1 MKNEFKDISNYLTA
15 IELNSIE
22 KINKRIKSLQSKTAS
37 YFSEFDSI
45 SLENIE
51 EGYVRNSDLDALTE
65 KYFNLIDTFQLEI
78 REIQEKCDTDIV
90 NKLSET
96 DFQKIGRKNL
106 QLIRNTLNNFKLLY
120 TLTEKIDALGLIS
133 KLHDLEI
140 EDRGDI
146 IQTYGIK
153 LQNIKLSVS
162 SENII
167 RIRRL
172 AEDFEEIEN
181 LNIEP
186 KSRIVRM
193 SLIQRV
199 MIASATVTSITIMG
213 VMIWLLTK

>member
-213 VMIWLLTK
+213 VMI